1 MPRQSTSLS
10 RTAVAAAIARWMAGL
25 PLTDPDRSIVEAVL
39 QINAADQFIR
49 CSEGHS
55 HA

>member
-1 MPRQSTSLS
+1 MTIERAIIA
-10 RTAVAAAIARWMAGL
+10 TAIRRWMAGL
-25 PLTDPDRSIVEAVL
+25 PLTDRDRSIVEAVL

-49 CSEGHS
+49 CSEGYS